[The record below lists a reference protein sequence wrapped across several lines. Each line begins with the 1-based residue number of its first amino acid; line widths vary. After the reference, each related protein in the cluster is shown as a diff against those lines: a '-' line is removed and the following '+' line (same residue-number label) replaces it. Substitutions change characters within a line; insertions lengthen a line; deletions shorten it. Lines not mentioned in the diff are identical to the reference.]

1 MSKARGSDAPDDA
14 TDVETLKGDL
24 NCWEPDPDTQEYRL
38 HTYAAGDPVPG
49 HLTQKQRENLAA
61 QGVI

>member
-14 TDVETLKGDL
+14 PAGETLKRDL